1 LKVEPGFQFLERN
14 FWLSFSSGGLAAGL
28 PDFSCH
34 NKPKRE
40 KYTKWPQ
47 NIPKWPYT
55 IPTSSIAR
63 PSKIYPN
70 YQMATKYTKW
80 QQNIPNGHQI
90 YQHLPLQDRPKF
102 TQIWIFG
109 HLATLARWLA
119 VSRSHDPKGNRH
131 ERKKKTFERKKE
143 MERKRNNS
151 LSAKTFSGS
160 SGTDVMIFKKYFRKK
175 IVVKIGVFDLKQR
188 AKLWKKLII
197 TLVLEKNANF
207 FA

>member
-1 LKVEPGFQFLERN
+1 
-14 FWLSFSSGGLAAGL
+14 
-28 PDFSCH
+28 
-34 NKPKRE
+34 
-40 KYTKWPQ
+40 
-47 NIPKWPYT
+47 
-55 IPTSSIAR
+55 
-63 PSKIYPN
+63 
-70 YQMATKYTKW
+70 MATKYTNIFHCKTVRNLPKSGFLAIW
-80 QQNIPNGHQI
+80 QP
-90 YQHLPLQDRPKF
+90 
-102 TQIWIFG
+102 
-109 HLATLARWLA
+109 WLA
-119 VSRSHDPKGNRH
+119 GWPCQGHMTQRATGMKGK
-131 ERKKKTFERKKE
+131 RKLLKERKKE